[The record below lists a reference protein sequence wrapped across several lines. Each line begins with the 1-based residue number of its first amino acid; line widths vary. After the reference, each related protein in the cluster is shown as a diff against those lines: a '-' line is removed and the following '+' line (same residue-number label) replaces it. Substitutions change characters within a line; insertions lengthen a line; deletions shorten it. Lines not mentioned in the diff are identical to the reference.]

1 MKELLRTKV
10 IDLNLSCR
18 LTKCLTENN
27 INTLGDVTS
36 MYKHD
41 FLKLRN
47 FGKVTLKELSETIYA
62 LELKFKGE

>member
-1 MKELLRTKV
+1 MKELLKTKV
-10 IDLNLSCR
+10 LDLNLSIR
-18 LTKCLTENN
+18 LTNCLLQNE
-27 INTLGDVTS
+27 IYTLGDITN
-36 MYKHD
+36 MYKCD